1 VLDWTDAGKGWAVP
15 RAMHESHRS
24 LFTIGHSNHALS
36 DFLALLQQHRV
47 EVVADVRSH
56 PASRFATHFDRA
68 ELRAPLN
75 AAGVDYLYLGT
86 ELGGRPDEP
95 EFYDPA
101 GHVLY
106 GRVAESSRFLQGIA
120 RLERGIEAYRVA
132 ILCSEEDPT
141 HCHRRLLVGRVLH
154 RRGVPTE
161 HIRGDGSVESEE
173 LLLQKE
179 ELANAQLSLFD
190 QPQEAAWRSTRSV
203 LRRNQPSTS
212 SNP

>member
-1 VLDWTDAGKGWAVP
+1 MRRV
-15 RAMHESHRS
+15 RRS
-24 LFTIGHSNHALS
+24 LFTIGHSNHAFA
-36 DFLALLQQHRV
+36 DFLALLEQHRID
-47 EVVADVRSH
+47 VVADVRSH

-68 ELRAPLN
+68 ELRSPLS
-75 AAGVDYLYLGT
+75 AARIDYLYLGR
-86 ELGGRPDEP
+86 ELGGRPEEP

-120 RLERGIEAYRVA
+120 RLERGIERYRVA

-154 RRGVPTE
+154 RRGVSVE
-161 HIRGDGSVESEE
+161 HIRGDGHVEPEE
-173 LLLQKE
+173 LLLEQE
-179 ELANAQLSLFD
+179 ERANPQLSLFD